1 MPSIQVPTL
10 FLSGLAD
17 NLIPPRMMNSLHS
30 VSINKIVVV
39 QPALIIFV
47 IVKCILILIVIFL
60 EQFAT

>member
-17 NLIPPRMMNSLHS
+17 NLIPPRMMKSLHS

-47 IVKCILILIVIFL
+47 IVKCILILMIIFL